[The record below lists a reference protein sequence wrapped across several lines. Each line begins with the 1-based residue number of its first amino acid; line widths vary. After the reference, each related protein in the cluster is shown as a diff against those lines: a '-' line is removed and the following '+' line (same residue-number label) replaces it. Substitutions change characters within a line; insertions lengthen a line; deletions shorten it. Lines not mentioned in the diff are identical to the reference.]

1 MKAGSRGTIDL
12 GIVPVVSRKAAN
24 LHSLHRSAFSLV
36 GLIFALACASDPAG
50 QSPGSGSGGGSSGGG
65 GSGGSSVIP
74 GGGSTSGGSAAVAGS
89 GTSGAGTASV
99 GGGGAGGT
107 LAGAGS
113 GGSSAASG
121 GNAGGASAG
130 TGGSGGGS
138 AANGCNGVTAKF
150 CDDFEAQ
157 MADMP
162 PKGDFNIDAKAG
174 QIVVDSSKA
183 YSGSKALHIKSPKP
197 GSQSFLNF
205 SKQFPMNDFHGRA
218 MMYLATVPTA
228 EFHWDVIDAVSQNNV
243 NWEIGGMYGKFI
255 LVVDP
260 PDHGLTSNPFPAGKW
275 FCLQWEFKYGGQG
288 MDNTFLA
295 KMDGTALQNGQF
307 TGADSQGKKW
317 DAGPWKTLQI
327 GWTGYGSSD
336 VDIEEWIDDLAFGDM
351 PIACPAA
358 K

>member
-1 MKAGSRGTIDL
+1 M
-12 GIVPVVSRKAAN
+12 
-24 LHSLHRSAFSLV
+24 HSLHRSAFSLT
-36 GLIFALACASDPAG
+36 GLIFAFACASEPEG
-50 QSPGSGSGGGSSGGG
+50 QSPVGGNGGSSTGGG
-65 GSGGSSVIP
+65 GSGGTTVLP
-74 GGGSTSGGSAAVAGS
+74 GGSTSGGSAMVAGTS
-89 GTSGAGTASV
+89 AGGTVASAGHDMGGAVSTGGTGGSSAGTA
-99 GGGGAGGT
+99 AG
-107 LAGAGS
+107 GS
-113 GGSSAASG
+113 GGST
-121 GNAGGASAG
+121 AG
-130 TGGSGGGS
+130 TSAGGSGGGS
-138 AANGCNGVTAKF
+138 AASGCTGVTAKF

-157 MADMP
+157 TADMP
-162 PKGDFNIDAKAG
+162 PKGEFSIDAKAG
-174 QIVVDSSKA
+174 QIVVDASKA

-228 EFHWDVIDAVSQNNV
+228 EFHWDIIDAVSQNGI

-288 MDNTFLA
+288 VDNTFLA
-295 KMDGTALQNGQF
+295 KMDGAALQNGQF